1 MEVKEMAL
9 PSINKFASDYVKGRN
24 GIEEF
29 FHYDA
34 KAANVYKERYRDV
47 SERSFNRDG
56 LADCIEVYMGKYGVS
71 DSAKR
76 NLQRLRERESVVVIG
91 GQQAGLLTGPLYT
104 IHKLIS
110 VIKLAGEQE
119 RELGV
124 PVIPV
129 FWIAGEDHDLAE
141 VNHIYLEK
149 EGEYSKA
156 AFADKSSWD
165 NKRMVSDVGFNGPEA
180 VKFIDAVF
188 ASLEETEYTK
198 LLHDQLLGYCSQS
211 VSMSDFF
218 SFIITDLF
226 KEYGVL
232 LYDSGDKR
240 FRNLQSGYLQ
250 EMVRKHRE
258 INQAVRD
265 QQADIV
271 KKGYQPAIQMDE
283 KNANL
288 FLYEREE
295 RILLEFDSESGRF
308 TGKSNE
314 VSLSAEA
321 LLDIAAQ
328 TPGKL
333 SNNVVT
339 RPLMQEKLFPVL
351 AFISGPGE
359 IAYWAEL
366 KRVFEEFGMKMPIL
380 VPRMNITI
388 VEPKIAKC
396 IEDTETDLYEVLVKG
411 ADEAKERYLFTLDD
425 GGHRLLYEKT
435 KRQFIE
441 NHRLLTEAALQID
454 RGLEGMMRKNA
465 DMILGQLAFIE
476 ERIEKSFAGN
486 HEKELI
492 KFDRINQALRPLNGP
507 QERTVNVFYY
517 LNKYGPAFIDDLL
530 DLPLETNSLHKV
542 IVL

>member
-240 FRNLQSGYLQ
+240 FRKLQSGYLQ

-265 QQADIV
+265 QQADIL

-295 RILLEFDSESGRF
+295 RILLEFDSELDRF

-321 LLDIAAQ
+321 LLDIAVQ

-366 KRVFEEFGMKMPIL
+366 KRVFEEFGIKMPIL

-388 VEPKIAKC
+388 IEPKVAKC

-425 GGHRLLYEKT
+425 GGHRVLYEKT

-441 NHRLLTEAALQID
+441 NHRLLSEAALQID

-476 ERIEKSFAGN
+476 ERIEKSFEGN
-486 HEKELI
+486 HAKELM

-517 LNKYGPAFIDDLL
+517 LNKYGPAFIDGLL

>member
-34 KAANVYKERYRDV
+34 KGVNVYKERYRDV
-47 SERSFNRDG
+47 SERPFDRDG
-56 LADCIEVYMGKYGVS
+56 LADSIEVYMSKYGVS
-71 DSAKR
+71 SSAKR
-76 NLQRLRERESVVVIG
+76 NLERLKEHDSVVVIG

-110 VIKLAGEQE
+110 VIKLAEEQE

-141 VNHIYLEK
+141 VNHVYLEK
-149 EGEYSKA
+149 EGEYIKV
-156 AFADKSSWD
+156 AFEDNSSWD
-165 NKRMVSDVGFNGPEA
+165 NKKMISDVEFNGSKA
-180 VKFIDAVF
+180 VRFIETVF
-188 ASLEETEYTK
+188 SSLEETEHTK
-198 LLHDQLLGYCSQS
+198 LLYDKLLSYSSKS

-226 KEYGVL
+226 RAYGVL

-240 FRNLQSGYLQ
+240 FRKLQSGHLQ
-250 EMVRKHRE
+250 EMIGKHRI
-258 INQAVRD
+258 INQAVRT
-265 QQADIV
+265 QQADIL
-271 KKGYQPAIQMDE
+271 KKGYQAAIQMDGR
-283 KNANL
+283 NANL
-288 FLYEREE
+288 FLYDGEE
-295 RILLEFDSESGRF
+295 RILLEFDSESGKF
-308 TGKSNE
+308 AGKNNTI
-314 VSLSAEA
+314 SLSSEE
-321 LLDIAAQ
+321 LLDIAAS

-366 KRVFEEFGMKMPIL
+366 KLVFEEFGMKMPIL

-388 VEPKIAKC
+388 VEPKVAKC
-396 IEDTETDLYEVLVKG
+396 MEETDTDLFEVLVKG
-411 ADEAKERYLFTLDD
+411 AGAAKERYLFTADD
-425 GGHRLLYEKT
+425 GSHTLLYEKT

-454 RGLEGMMRKNA
+454 QGLDGIMRKNA
-465 DMILGQLAFIE
+465 DMVLSQLAFIE
-476 ERIEKSFAGN
+476 ERIQKSFEGN
-486 HEKELI
+486 HAKELL
-492 KFDRINQALRPLNGP
+492 KFDRIDQALRPLGGP
-507 QERTVNVFYY
+507 QERTVNVFYF
-517 LNKYGPAFIDDLL
+517 LNKYGPEFIDGLM
-530 DLPLETNSLHKV
+530 DLPFETNSLHK
-542 IVL
+542 IVVL

>member
-24 GIEEF
+24 EIEEF

-34 KAANVYKERYRDV
+34 KGVNVYKERYRDV
-47 SERSFNRDG
+47 SERPFDRDG
-56 LADCIEVYMGKYGVS
+56 LADSIEVYMSKYGVS
-71 DSAKR
+71 SSAKR
-76 NLQRLRERESVVVIG
+76 NLERLKEHDSVVVIG

-110 VIKLAGEQE
+110 VIKLAEEQE

-141 VNHIYLEK
+141 VNHVYLEK
-149 EGEYSKA
+149 EGEYIKA
-156 AFADKSSWD
+156 AFEDNSSWD
-165 NKRMVSDVGFNGPEA
+165 NKKMISDVEFNGSKA
-180 VKFIDAVF
+180 VRFIETVF
-188 ASLEETEYTK
+188 SSLEETEHTK
-198 LLHDQLLGYCSQS
+198 LLYDKLLSYSSKS

-226 KEYGVL
+226 SDYGVL

-240 FRNLQSGYLQ
+240 FRKLQSGHLQ
-250 EMVRKHRE
+250 EMIGKHRI
-258 INQAVRD
+258 INQAVRT
-265 QQADIV
+265 QQADIL
-271 KKGYQPAIQMDE
+271 KKGYQAAIQMDGR
-283 KNANL
+283 NANL
-288 FLYEREE
+288 FLYDGEE
-295 RILLEFDSESGRF
+295 RILLEFDSESGKF
-308 TGKSNE
+308 AGKNNTI
-314 VSLSAEA
+314 SLSSEE
-321 LLDIAAQ
+321 LLDIAVS

-366 KRVFEEFGMKMPIL
+366 KLVFEEFGMKMPIL

-388 VEPKIAKC
+388 VEPKVAKC
-396 IEDTETDLYEVLVKG
+396 MEETDTDLFEVLVKG
-411 ADEAKERYLFTLDD
+411 AGAAKERYLFTADD
-425 GGHRLLYEKT
+425 GSHTLLYEKT

-454 RGLEGMMRKNA
+454 QGLDGIMRKNA
-465 DMILGQLAFIE
+465 DMVLSQLAFIE
-476 ERIEKSFAGN
+476 ERIQKSFEGN
-486 HEKELI
+486 HAKELL
-492 KFDRINQALRPLNGP
+492 KFDRINQALRPLGGP
-507 QERTVNVFYY
+507 QERTVNVFYF
-517 LNKYGPAFIDDLL
+517 LNKYGPEFIDWLL
-530 DLPLETNSLHKV
+530 DLPFETNSLHK
-542 IVL
+542 IVVL